1 MIVIDTTNFVVG
13 SAPLIYRVDVDDQL
27 GLIKVD
33 LDETYELDFYYIGTE
48 DRDLY
53 EIIDGTQVPD
63 PNQHYYY
70 INGEYILVPPVPPFP
85 PGPSGPTGPNN

>member
-1 MIVIDTTNFVVG
+1 MIVIDTHNYVVG
-13 SAPLIYRVDVDDQL
+13 SAPLIYRVDAEDQI

-63 PNQHYYY
+63 PNQNYYY
-70 INGEYILVPPVPPFP
+70 VNGEYIPAPPPLP
-85 PGPSGPTGPNN
+85 PGPTG